1 MVGPSDQCRRSA
13 FSSFGSSCQEKT
25 FLRWIRTPGN
35 ATLFSLFS
43 FSARVL
49 RSPAKRIME
58 IAQTSPSHAMQKHA
72 TVKMEFVDNT
82 PTGLA
87 ETWPELAAEG
97 TAFGLTSRENY
108 YHIANIK
115 NGDSR

>member
-1 MVGPSDQCRRSA
+1 
-13 FSSFGSSCQEKT
+13 
-25 FLRWIRTPGN
+25 
-35 ATLFSLFS
+35 
-43 FSARVL
+43 
-49 RSPAKRIME
+49 ME

-72 TVKMEFVDNT
+72 TVKVEFVDYT

-87 ETWPELAAEG
+87 GTWPELAAEG